1 MTMDLKSDEI
11 RRQAN
16 ELWKQAIDQLEEV
29 KKLVLKQT
37 GRLESDL
44 NRLLA
49 ERDRLLRELGE
60 QTYRLANQ
68 GSIHVPKFVRD
79 TVDNLNKVID
89 RITKKRGPARKRTG
103 AKKKVTRRRVKKA
116 SA

>member
-1 MTMDLKSDEI
+1 MDLNSDEL

-44 NRLLA
+44 NKLLI
-49 ERDRLLRELGE
+49 ERDKLLRQLGE
-60 QTYRLANQ
+60 QTHKLANQ
-68 GSIHVPKFVRD
+68 GSIHVPKFVKE
-79 TVDNLNKVID
+79 TVDELNKVID
-89 RITKKRGPARKRTG
+89 RITKKRRPAPRRTA